1 MWVKVRLK
9 KKVLPEQPWKR
20 FQIRKQSVLAYKHFS
35 EPNHNS
41 QQHGEFTV
49 IERIRK
55 QMTTKETIKL
65 LKKQENFWILNLKGL
80 YPDGL
85 NQELNYID

>member
-41 QQHGEFTV
+41 Q
-49 IERIRK
+49 
-55 QMTTKETIKL
+55 
-65 LKKQENFWILNLKGL
+65 
-80 YPDGL
+80 
-85 NQELNYID
+85 ELGNK